1 MDHLLLF
8 PDITFFFF
16 RSCLE
21 SGGGRGGD
29 DEFCCSSSAWILFR
43 KIIFSRKRGEGDP
56 DIGKVTSWGVQKK
69 NKVV

>member
-21 SGGGRGGD
+21 SGGGGGGD
-29 DEFCCSSSAWILFR
+29 DVFFFSSSAWILWR
-43 KIIFSRKRGEGDP
+43 KIIPSSKRGEGDP
-56 DIGKVTSWGVQKK
+56 DIGKVTSWRVQKE